1 MPIQVSAFL
10 KKAICN
16 IIFYERKGKSGAKN
30 KSQQCQKGTWS
41 LSKSFKKGNGQSGI
55 R

>member
-1 MPIQVSAFL
+1 MPIQVSALL

-16 IIFYERKGKSGAKN
+16 IIFYERKGKNGTKN
-30 KSQQCQKGTWS
+30 KAQSPQKGFGIF
-41 LSKSFKKGNGQSGI
+41 SKNFKKGN